1 MFCWCVCWALPRAIT
16 WLNGALSVLGTHLQA
31 ESSVDIP
38 PDERLPGVLL
48 LLVHPDVAIRAWAL
62 E

>member
-1 MFCWCVCWALPRAIT
+1 MDAFSER
-16 WLNGALSVLGTHLQA
+16 LSAMLA

-38 PDERLPGVLL
+38 PDEKLPGILL